1 MTFITIK
8 NTSVLVGVYT
18 SLSSYV
24 LVIILS
30 VLSKDYT
37 EGFLKYHTEINNT
50 WSTSPNLYIRVN
62 NWPKNT
68 ISRCCSNQF
77 CPRIGS
83 HCPEIVINVILVKCL
98 RSFQYIKK
106 NYLLF
111 VWNYSLKTKKSIVN
125 MVNILGCICKNILLN
140 KLCILVNFQLE
151 SLKSFKS
158 ICLKLY
164 FATSANILIWTDA
177 HWVN

>member
-18 SLSSYV
+18 SFSSYV

-98 RSFQYIKK
+98 QSFQYIKK
-106 NYLLF
+106 KNLQ
-111 VWNYSLKTKKSIVN
+111 SIVN
-125 MVNILGCICKNILLN
+125 MVNILGCICKNILVN
-140 KLCILVNFQLE
+140 KLCMLVNFQLE